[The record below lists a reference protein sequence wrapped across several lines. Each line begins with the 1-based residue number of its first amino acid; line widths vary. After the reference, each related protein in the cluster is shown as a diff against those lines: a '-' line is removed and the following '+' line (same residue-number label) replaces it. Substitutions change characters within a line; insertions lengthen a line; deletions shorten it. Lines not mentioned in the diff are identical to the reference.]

1 MSELVYVNYLK
12 ELNNN
17 LLSHSCNLN
26 LDFEI
31 GSSHVPEQLNV
42 LEQYLVVNNLALQGE
57 NSDGINNLIGFV
69 ELSEDLWHKRFVTGK
84 QHELKEIQKRNH
96 LFKKGKPRDIV
107 VVHFDSDE
115 INEIDEELPE
125 FDIDLFDEEQEIIEN
140 NEDINEGSEEEIE
153 PEEEFEDDTNTPLLT
168 EDFED
173 DTNTPLLTDVFNDL
187 QKAQI
192 LFDEEDDDY
201 QDEYAIIEDDEEPEE
216 EYPEDIYEQNMEPYE
231 SPIDNVSN
239 SSSDFTFEQPQTE
252 QRDRVLTDAVVD
264 KANAVINKGINAL
277 LKKIAK

>member
-31 GSSHVPEQLNV
+31 GSSHVLEQLNV

-168 EDFED
+168 
-173 DTNTPLLTDVFNDL
+173 DVFNDL

-252 QRDRVLTDAVVD
+252 QRNRVLTDAVVD